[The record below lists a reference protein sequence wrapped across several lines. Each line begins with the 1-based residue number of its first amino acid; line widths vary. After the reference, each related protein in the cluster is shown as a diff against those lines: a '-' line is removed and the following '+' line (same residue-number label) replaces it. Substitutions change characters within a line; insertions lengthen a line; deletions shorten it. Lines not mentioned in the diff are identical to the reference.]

1 MNTQIN
7 DKGQTL
13 RSQADKPHDR
23 VKGKPILCPVFSE
36 FVRKYVTKLDF
47 RSTSATCRHY
57 ARLGVPTIT
66 LKDSVQIALRHRNS
80 THEHWVKPTSNAIAQ
95 RNHVFCLG
103 SVDIDSEVTGIKHLR
118 IKKGDRA
125 YIWIPTVTPL
135 NGLEAIEACQ
145 WFRAVSGLNNFSS
158 ASVLRNRLNWV
169 PVPMAEANSTANMVD
184 GPILKVPEFPE
195 RTRALIEMGAPG
207 WHFDDLTLNQ
217 RSVLYPHL
225 YTEDPTPHAHLEAY
239 SDAYLNAIRV
249 LAFEG
254 CIDTAIEET
263 TDTLQDTVLKY
274 VNSPAAARSMAK
286 RLVSSI
292 VAKDPSIV
300 GCYQR
305 RRIEESRKR
314 KQAYERGIAMRNLTP
329 AQRLA
334 KFNSLIG
341 STMES

>member
-13 RSQADKPHDR
+13 RSHADKPHDQ
-23 VKGKPILCPVFSE
+23 VKGKPILCPVFSD
-36 FVRKYVTKLDF
+36 FVRKYITKLDF
-47 RSTSATCRHY
+47 RSTSDTCRHY

-66 LKDSVQIALRHRNS
+66 IKDSVQKALRQRSS
-80 THEHWVKPTSNAIAQ
+80 THEHWVKPTSNAVAQ
-95 RNHVFCLG
+95 RNHVFCFG
-103 SVDIDSEVTGIKHLR
+103 SVDIDNEVTGIKHLR
-118 IKKGDRA
+118 IEKGDLA

-135 NGLEAIEACQ
+135 NGLESIEACQ
-145 WFRAVSGLNNFSS
+145 WFRAVSGFNNFSNAS
-158 ASVLRNRLNWV
+158 ALRNRLNWV
-169 PVPMAEANSTANMVD
+169 PVPMAEAKSTAHMVD

-195 RTRALIEMGAPG
+195 RTRTLIEMGAPG
-207 WHFDDLTLNQ
+207 WNFDDMTLNQ

-225 YTEDPTPHAHLEAY
+225 YTKDPTPHAHLEAY
-239 SDAYLNAIRV
+239 SEAYLIAIRV
-249 LAFEG
+249 LSFEG

-263 TDTLQDTVLKY
+263 SDTLQDTVLRY

-305 RRIEESRKR
+305 RRNEESQMRKH
-314 KQAYERGIAMRNLTP
+314 AHERGIAMRNLTP
-329 AQRLA
+329 SQRLA
-334 KFNSLIG
+334 MFNSLIG
-341 STMES
+341 STGQS